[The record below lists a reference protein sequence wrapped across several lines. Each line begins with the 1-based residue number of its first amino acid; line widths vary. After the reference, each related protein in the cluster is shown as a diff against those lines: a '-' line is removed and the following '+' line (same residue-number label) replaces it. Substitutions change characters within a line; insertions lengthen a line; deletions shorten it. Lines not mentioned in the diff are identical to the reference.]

1 MRLIDAD
8 ILFKDIVNRCGCVPY
23 IEGRNREAIYL
34 NNLIDEQPISYD
46 LDKVLEK
53 LQGKIDLNVDMDTG
67 KPCDNWVV
75 NMQNDTI
82 GECID
87 IVLSGRVGASD

>member
-8 ILFKDIVNRCGCVPY
+8 VLFKDIVNRCGCVPY
-23 IEGRNREAIYL
+23 IEGRHGETIYL

-53 LQGKIDLNVDMDTG
+53 LQEKIDPNVDMDTG
-67 KPCDNWVV
+67 EPCDNWAVD
-75 NMQNDTI
+75 MQNETI
-82 GECID
+82 GECIE
-87 IVLSGRVGASD
+87 IVLAGRVGKGD